1 MFFCYSYRLKRAL
14 LDYGFKVS
22 YIGYNQNTD
31 SFFYAFLASKELQ
44 QFKDE
49 VYPRLRDK
57 Y

>member
-22 YIGYNQNTD
+22 YIGYNQNTN